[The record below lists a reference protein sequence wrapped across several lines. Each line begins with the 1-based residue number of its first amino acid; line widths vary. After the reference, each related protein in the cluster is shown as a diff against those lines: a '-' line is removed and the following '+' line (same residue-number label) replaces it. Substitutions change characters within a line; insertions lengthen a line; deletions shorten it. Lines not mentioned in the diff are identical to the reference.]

1 MDLEAVKVF
10 TSIVVVILVWSA
22 MYYMLKRKG

>member
-10 TSIVVVILVWSA
+10 TSIIVVLLVWVSIW
-22 MYYMLKRKG
+22 YMLKRKG